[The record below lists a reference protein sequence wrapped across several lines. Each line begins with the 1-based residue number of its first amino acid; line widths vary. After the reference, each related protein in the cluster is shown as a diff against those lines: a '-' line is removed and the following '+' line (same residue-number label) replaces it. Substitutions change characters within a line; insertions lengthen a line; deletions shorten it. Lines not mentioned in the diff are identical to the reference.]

1 MKKRLLIL
9 MTVTGMIILL
19 GGLLTYGLGVHEII
33 PVPRPDLI
41 VVGTSLIGIL
51 LIVSGVC
58 DLFVKKTKEM
68 EIEEND
74 ERNISLSNAAM
85 ASGFKVMNVTIAVSI
100 FALIFTGYM
109 TVVPCFTII
118 GAYAIGQIVFIVR
131 LWYLH
136 KTMLYDIYK
145 TANSTEKQ
153 ITQAKKLLLM
163 GNEKFWDVLKQI
175 YKKCG
180 AWNEN
185 YESLLDELKDSK
197 RTVCYRSILIS
208 ENEKKRLLED
218 VMENPYDLFYYGK
231 YLVKDYPEQVYELC
245 YKEISES
252 CALAKDRRE
261 YKKITK
267 NIAQLI
273 KWKGNDTAKSL
284 IEELM
289 QRYPR
294 KPALL
299 DELEKVEKKL

>member
-41 VVGTSLIGIL
+41 VVGTS
-51 LIVSGVC
+51 GVC
-58 DLFVKKTKEM
+58 DLFFKKTKEM

-136 KTMLYDIYK
+136 KTM
-145 TANSTEKQ
+145 
-153 ITQAKKLLLM
+153 
-163 GNEKFWDVLKQI
+163 
-175 YKKCG
+175 
-180 AWNEN
+180 
-185 YESLLDELKDSK
+185 
-197 RTVCYRSILIS
+197 
-208 ENEKKRLLED
+208 
-218 VMENPYDLFYYGK
+218 
-231 YLVKDYPEQVYELC
+231 
-245 YKEISES
+245 
-252 CALAKDRRE
+252 
-261 YKKITK
+261 
-267 NIAQLI
+267 
-273 KWKGNDTAKSL
+273 
-284 IEELM
+284 
-289 QRYPR
+289 
-294 KPALL
+294 
-299 DELEKVEKKL
+299 

>member
-1 MKKRLLIL
+1 MKKKLLIL

-118 GAYAIGQIVFIVR
+118 SY
-131 LWYLH
+131 W
-136 KTMLYDIYK
+136 TNCIYCA
-145 TANSTEKQ
+145 TLVLAQNYVNVLLNTRRPQRHNKQ
-153 ITQAKKLLLM
+153 
-163 GNEKFWDVLKQI
+163 
-175 YKKCG
+175 
-180 AWNEN
+180 
-185 YESLLDELKDSK
+185 
-197 RTVCYRSILIS
+197 
-208 ENEKKRLLED
+208 
-218 VMENPYDLFYYGK
+218 
-231 YLVKDYPEQVYELC
+231 
-245 YKEISES
+245 EI
-252 CALAKDRRE
+252 
-261 YKKITK
+261 
-267 NIAQLI
+267 
-273 KWKGNDTAKSL
+273 
-284 IEELM
+284 
-289 QRYPR
+289 
-294 KPALL
+294 
-299 DELEKVEKKL
+299 

>member
-1 MKKRLLIL
+1 MKNRLEELRKQRGIKQEDLANALEVSRQTIGSLENGRYNPSIQLAFKIARYFNMSIMYIERKQKIVICLLGGLIMKKRLLIL

-136 KTMLYDIYK
+136 KTM
-145 TANSTEKQ
+145 
-153 ITQAKKLLLM
+153 
-163 GNEKFWDVLKQI
+163 
-175 YKKCG
+175 
-180 AWNEN
+180 
-185 YESLLDELKDSK
+185 
-197 RTVCYRSILIS
+197 
-208 ENEKKRLLED
+208 
-218 VMENPYDLFYYGK
+218 
-231 YLVKDYPEQVYELC
+231 
-245 YKEISES
+245 
-252 CALAKDRRE
+252 
-261 YKKITK
+261 
-267 NIAQLI
+267 
-273 KWKGNDTAKSL
+273 
-284 IEELM
+284 
-289 QRYPR
+289 
-294 KPALL
+294 
-299 DELEKVEKKL
+299 

>member
-1 MKKRLLIL
+1 MNFEFMTIDTPLPPCMPFPRALTGGLIMKKRLLIL

-136 KTMLYDIYK
+136 KTM
-145 TANSTEKQ
+145 
-153 ITQAKKLLLM
+153 
-163 GNEKFWDVLKQI
+163 
-175 YKKCG
+175 
-180 AWNEN
+180 
-185 YESLLDELKDSK
+185 
-197 RTVCYRSILIS
+197 
-208 ENEKKRLLED
+208 
-218 VMENPYDLFYYGK
+218 
-231 YLVKDYPEQVYELC
+231 
-245 YKEISES
+245 
-252 CALAKDRRE
+252 
-261 YKKITK
+261 
-267 NIAQLI
+267 
-273 KWKGNDTAKSL
+273 
-284 IEELM
+284 
-289 QRYPR
+289 
-294 KPALL
+294 
-299 DELEKVEKKL
+299 